1 LCGILLALA
10 IYQKKDELRHWFLP
24 FRP

>member
-1 LCGILLALA
+1 LFGILLALA